1 MTASQIPMDPRYV
14 QARRVLLDVLS
25 ALEDHAHAI
34 IITGAQAVYLRA
46 GATDLAVAPYTT
58 DGDLAV
64 DPRLL
69 GEEPMLE
76 AAMTRAGL
84 SLKERNAGEIQPGT
98 WVATVQFGETKGD
111 VPIDLLVPQA
121 LVTGKS
127 RGANLGAHGR
137 RAARTV
143 PGIEAVLF
151 DHSILTVT
159 ALESSDLRSL
169 NVKVAGTA
177 ALLIAKAHKINDR
190 QQSGKPH
197 RLVDKDASDVVRLMQ
212 TSDPTEVAHT
222 VRRLVL
228 HDVAGASAARGIEL
242 LTELFGGRGGIG
254 ITMAT
259 RALEFAMP
267 TEAIGVLCASYL
279 NRLNA
284 AVAKLP

>member
-98 WVATVQFGETKGD
+98 WESRE
-111 VPIDLLVPQA
+111 VPILVPMAVGQPGQFRA
-121 LVTGKS
+121 S
-127 RGANLGAHGR
+127 R
-137 RAARTV
+137 
-143 PGIEAVLF
+143 
-151 DHSILTVT
+151 
-159 ALESSDLRSL
+159 RSC
-169 NVKVAGTA
+169 
-177 ALLIAKAHKINDR
+177 LIT
-190 QQSGKPH
+190 QS
-197 RLVDKDASDVVRLMQ
+197 
-212 TSDPTEVAHT
+212 
-222 VRRLVL
+222 
-228 HDVAGASAARGIEL
+228 
-242 LTELFGGRGGIG
+242 
-254 ITMAT
+254 
-259 RALEFAMP
+259 
-267 TEAIGVLCASYL
+267 
-279 NRLNA
+279 
-284 AVAKLP
+284 